1 MSAWIT
7 SKLSS
12 TGRLTIPQR
21 LRTRLGIHKGDEV
34 LLHEVSE
41 GVILV
46 STTRLSRPQI
56 AQRLLQSLVTS
67 VGPAAEKL
75 GIQDEQDLDPLIKAI
90 RERSFA
96 ERYGDKTS

>member
-12 TGRLTIPQR
+12 TGRLTIPHK
-21 LRTRLGIHKGDEV
+21 LRTWLGVRGGDEIM
-34 LLHEVSE
+34 LQQVSE

-46 STTRLSRPQI
+46 SAAKLTRPQI
-56 AQRLLQSLVTS
+56 AQRLLQSLVTGI
-67 VGPAAEKL
+67 GPAAEKL
-75 GIQDEQDLDPLIKAI
+75 GIHDEQDLDPLIHAI

-96 ERYGDKTS
+96 ERYGDQAS